1 MTHQQHLDQ
10 PEPWAQK
17 AELLAKGFK
26 RYRAALDALPHE
38 SRRPLVI
45 KPSFHRHLTFL
56 TPLDGWG
63 TVAETHLGFMLTNEV
78 NSFGQGLE
86 KLAAWARELD
96 AADIGEKQ
104 ELLLEL
110 VIPLA
115 AHVLNLPFALKNRFA
130 FAAMRLSD
138 EVNQFCN
145 REPERLERTSDD
157 MKSPRWKDIWC
168 YCAHWTRYPQ
178 VKNAV
183 EKICLA
189 GNSRVSRVDTYR
201 DRFVHRIPHY
211 IGLGMLETTSVEWD
225 ERRWTAT
232 TSNLPP
238 LDLLEIV
245 KELTPVHEAC
255 RQAHAELCALADEQW
270 QHVHS
275 LLARS
280 GSEAYP

>member
-10 PEPWAQK
+10 PEAWARET
-17 AELLAKGFK
+17 ELLANGFQ

-38 SRRPLVI
+38 SHRPLVN
-45 KPSFHRHLTFL
+45 KPSFHRHLTVF

-86 KLAAWARELD
+86 KLAAWARVLD
-96 AADIGEKQ
+96 AADIDEKQ
-104 ELLLEL
+104 ELLLEF

-115 AHVLNLPFALKNRFA
+115 AYVLNLPFALKNRFA

-138 EVNQFCN
+138 EVNQLCN
-145 REPERLERTSDD
+145 RAPVGLKRTSDD
-157 MKSPRWKDIWC
+157 MNSPNWKDLWG
-168 YCAHWTRYPQ
+168 YCTHWTTCRK
-178 VKNAV
+178 VKKAV

-211 IGLGMLETTSVEWD
+211 IGLGILETTVVERS
-225 ERRWTAT
+225 ERGWTAT
-232 TSNLPP
+232 TSNLQP
-238 LDLLEIV
+238 LDLVEIV
-245 KELTPVHEAC
+245 RELTPAHEAC
-255 RQAHAELCALADEQW
+255 QQAHAELCALADEQW
-270 QHVHS
+270 QHIHP
-275 LLARS
+275 LLDCS
-280 GSEAYP
+280 GS